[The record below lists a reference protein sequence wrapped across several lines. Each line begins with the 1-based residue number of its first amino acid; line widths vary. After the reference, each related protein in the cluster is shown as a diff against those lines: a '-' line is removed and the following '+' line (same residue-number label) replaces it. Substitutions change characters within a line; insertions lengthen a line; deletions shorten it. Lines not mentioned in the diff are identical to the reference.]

1 MTPCRYF
8 DGVSSRARSATIE
21 RDGTGVR
28 ILGDEVDRRVAGN
41 ALRIAPASDRG
52 PARIAFA
59 DGGLCEIADRD
70 GADAL
75 FAALGHRLAAT
86 DRFVSR
92 TWQVLAVTAAFV
104 VVVAALYRWGIPWAS
119 DRIVDRAPPSW
130 DQALGEQILETLDQR
145 HLFRPTAVSQAEQDR
160 IVRRFA
166 ALRLPPDAPTVRIL
180 FRQLGA
186 PNALALPG
194 GIVVVTDEI
203 VRIANSDDDALATV
217 LAHEVGHVAHRD
229 ALRQLARST
238 IASGLAAWYF
248 GDVSNAAAIA
258 AGSLGSLSY
267 SRDAE
272 HEADLYAV
280 RTMRANGVSMAGAGR
295 LFRRL
300 LAWTPSPRERQDATP
315 PGDPT
320 HRDAAKDH
328 AGEGTKDRTR
338 SGEAPAGR
346 RRLRFPEYLSTH
358 PDTDGRIR
366 LFESEGASEG
376 EGP

>member
-1 MTPCRYF
+1 MTSCRYF
-8 DGVSSRARSATIE
+8 DGASSRARPATIE
-21 RDGTGVR
+21 RDGSGVR
-28 ILGDEVDRRVAGN
+28 IVGNDVDRHVTGDS
-41 ALRIAPASDRG
+41 LRFAPATDRG
-52 PARIAFA
+52 PARLAFA

-70 GADAL
+70 AAGAL

-86 DRFVSR
+86 DRYVSR
-92 TWQVLAVTAAFV
+92 TWQVLAVTATFV
-104 VVVAALYRWGIPWAS
+104 AVVAALYRWGIPWAS
-119 DRIVDRAPPSW
+119 DRIVERAPASW
-130 DQALGEQILETLDQR
+130 DRALGEQILETLDQR
-145 HLFRPTAVSQAEQDR
+145 HLFRPTAVSPAAQER
-160 IVRRFA
+160 IVRRFQ
-166 ALRLPPDAPTVRIL
+166 ALRLPPDAPAVRIL

-203 VRIANSDDDALATV
+203 VRIADGDDDALATV

-238 IASGLAAWYF
+238 ITSGLAAWYF

-258 AGSLGSLSY
+258 AGSLGTLSY

-272 HEADLYAV
+272 HQADLYAV
-280 RTMRANGVSMAGAGR
+280 ATMRANGVSMAGAGR

-300 LAWTPSPRERQDATP
+300 LAWTPPSRAKKDASPS
-315 PGDPT
+315 GDPV
-320 HRDAAKDH
+320 RDAAKDDEGGDTKTEPKH
-328 AGEGTKDRTR
+328 GEPKATKQ
-338 SGEAPAGR
+338 P
-346 RRLRFPEYLSTH
+346 RLRFPEYLSTH

-376 EGP
+376 AGK